1 MSDTTRSRAI
11 LATASRLFAKKGY
24 SQTTTAEIA
33 REAKVAEGTLY
44 HHFGNKD
51 GIFLTLF
58 DETMEGYLA
67 GIEALLARGTTGRET
82 LSAFVRFHFGYVSL
96 RKEQYLILLRDFP
109 LHLSVEH
116 FGDRSPQREKLDRI
130 TKLFSR
136 ILARGK
142 ADGTLHLPFPARETA
157 EMLRGSFYGATRLKM
172 LDLIRA
178 PLPRLARMMESYWLK
193 ALAPPRLTK
202 NQESHRPPEA
212 RQANLRKSK
221 CAVRRS
227 RAPGD

>member
-11 LATASRLFAKKGY
+11 LATASRLFATRGY

-33 REAKVAEGTLY
+33 REAGVAEGTLY
-44 HHFGNKD
+44 HHFGSKD

-82 LSAFVRFHFGYVSL
+82 LSAFARFHFDYVSL
-96 RKEQYLILLRDFP
+96 RKEQYLILLRDLP
-109 LHLSVEH
+109 VHLSVEH
-116 FGDRSPQREKLDRI
+116 FGRRSPQREKLDRI
-130 TKLFSR
+130 TNLFSR

-142 ADGTLHLPFPARETA
+142 ADGTLHLPFPVRETA

-172 LDLIRA
+172 LGLIQA
-178 PLPRLARMMESYWLK
+178 PFPRIARMMEAYWLK
-193 ALAPPRLTK
+193 ALAPKLLA
-202 NQESHRPPEA
+202 SCPPM
-212 RQANLRKSK
+212 RFVKRK
-221 CAVRRS
+221 A
-227 RAPGD
+227 